1 MFTLAVIVITGASSG
16 IGEAT
21 ARHFGQLGHKLVLA
35 ARRVERLE
43 RVRAELE
50 GQADVLIIRTD
61 VAQPGAMEELAE
73 QAVARFGAID
83 VWINNAGIGHEPIWW
98 EGTPESIER
107 VVAVN
112 LTAPMLGARAALRH
126 MLPRGRGHIIN
137 VGSVAGHIGSSGVYS
152 GTKFGLRGHTE
163 ALRREVRAH
172 GIAVS
177 LVSPGFIRTE
187 MTEKVA
193 MRMPSAEV
201 IAVSIARLITRPRNE
216 VVVPGWYRWLIGAGI
231 LFPWLV
237 EWAISHWMK
246 DHQRRK
252 PGL

>member
-1 MFTLAVIVITGASSG
+1 VTSLAVIVITGASSG

-21 ARHFGQLGHKLVLA
+21 ARHLGQLGHKLVLA

-43 RVRAELE
+43 QVRAELRGKAE
-50 GQADVLIIRTD
+50 VLVTRTD
-61 VAQPGAMEELAE
+61 VAHPGAMETLAE
-73 QAVARFGAID
+73 QTVARFGAID
-83 VWINNAGIGHEPIWW
+83 IWINNAGIGHEPIWW

-112 LTAPMLGARAALRH
+112 LTAPMLGAHTALRH

-137 VGSVAGHIGSSGVYS
+137 VGSVAGHIGSSGIYS

-163 ALRREVRAH
+163 ALRREVRAL
-172 GIAVS
+172 GISVS

-187 MTEKVA
+187 MTQKVP
-193 MRMPSAEV
+193 MRMPSADV
-201 IAVSIARLITRPRNE
+201 IARAIARLITRPRSE
-216 VVVPGWYRWLIGAGI
+216 VVVPGWYRLLIGASI

-237 EWAISHWMK
+237 EWAISRWMK
-246 DHQRRK
+246 DRQRRN